1 MERGGSTSRCFDSSF
16 RQTGITASGLNNRC
30 YVAICSATGKS
41 LYVLVGTY
49 VIVCVKEGQ
58 VISAPVGFDGTLTC
72 PKSFANYCMG
82 KKTCPYHCNKNGACV
97 NGKCMCTGT
106 TQLSA
111 SCADVSIFQAPIGNT
126 GGLFNAFK
134 DQTGSLT
141 LDILKNNSS
150 TNSAGGP
157 PIDRQ

>member
-1 MERGGSTSRCFDSSF
+1 MS
-16 RQTGITASGLNNRC
+16 
-30 YVAICSATGKS
+30 
-41 LYVLVGTY
+41 
-49 VIVCVKEGQ
+49 
-58 VISAPVGFDGTLTC
+58 C
-72 PKSFANYCMG
+72 PKSFANYCLG

-106 TQLSA
+106 TTLSS

-141 LDILKNNSS
+141 MDILKNPTPVINSS
-150 TNSAGGP
+150 F
-157 PIDRQ
+157 PI